1 MKSIVKNAIAGVS
14 MVLLCGCSVFGQPG
28 VEIAPYSVIE
38 SESEFEVRHDDELLL
53 VSTAMT
59 EDSDDSDTA
68 FRALFKYISGAN
80 RRKPKISMT
89 APVVTDQAAEEGQ
102 KIAMTAPV
110 LMGKEESLR
119 GSVMSFVLPS
129 EFTMETAPIPSNP
142 DVFLSITSDLTVAVI
157 RFNGLLREG
166 NKQKNTDKLEQW
178 ISQKGYTVTGSPKSA
193 GYNPPWTLPNLRRNE
208 ILIPVSI
215 DKESS

>member
-1 MKSIVKNAIAGVS
+1 MKSIVKNAIAGIS
-14 MVLLCGCSVFGQPG
+14 MALLSGCSVFGQPG
-28 VEIAPYSVIE
+28 VEIAPYSVVK
-38 SESEFEVRHDDELLL
+38 SESEFEVRHYEELLL

-59 EDSDDSDTA
+59 KGSEDSDAA
-68 FRALFKYISGAN
+68 FQALFKYISGAN
-80 RRKPKISMT
+80 RSQSKISMT
-89 APVVTDQAAEEGQ
+89 APVVTGEAPEEGK

-110 LMGKEESLR
+110 LMGKEESV
-119 GSVMSFVLPS
+119 GSRVMSFVLPS

-142 DVFLSITSDLTVAVI
+142 DVFLSKTSDLTVAVI

-166 NKQKNTDKLEQW
+166 NKQKNTDRLEQW
-178 ISQKGYTVTGSPKSA
+178 ISQKGYTVTGSPKTA